1 MPKEEPRWRRAFDA
15 LEEPLRRR
23 AEALAGTEEF
33 SRLLLGAFGAWTSVA
48 RGARS
53 ASTTLL
59 HSANLPAHADLR
71 HLARR
76 LGVVESKLDVLA
88 AAVDRL
94 SERIDALAVDAP
106 KPRART
112 PRRRS

>member
-1 MPKEEPRWRRAFDA
+1 MPKEEPQWRRAFDA
-15 LEEPLRRR
+15 LEEPLRKR

-33 SRLLLGAFGAWTSVA
+33 SRALLAAFGAWTSVA

-53 ASTTLL
+53 ASTSLL

-71 HLARR
+71 RLARQ
-76 LGVVESKLDVLA
+76 LGALEGKLDTLA

-94 SERIDALAVDAP
+94 SERIDGLAGDEPP
-106 KPRART
+106 KRGRPS
-112 PRRRS
+112 RSRG